1 MIKGYK
7 EFISHKHIQRID
19 ENVAGAKKILK
30 DIYIFGKAAEE
41 VSDIKLDKSGAVL
54 IDKDNIPVKISDI
67 PLDVKTKI
75 EAKVKDVKLSP
86 EEIQRLERSQKL
98 QEIRELVKGRDG
110 YAQLFTYFYIVEMV
124 PMESLKEALNGL
136 IEYNDLLG
144 RMRRPIS
151 NYIDHSITNNF
162 EQLSDDIEELS
173 RWRKL
178 KKFTDEFTS
187 VLKNDYKNTPK
198 VYRDK
203 LVDIAAA
210 FDELGKNE
218 ETGKIDVAAQRS
230 IQKRFFDKIK
240 RHKSIAELITK
251 AEEFLKSEAGADSSK
266 FYGKIDECNET
277 YGKINGAKLLY
288 DEGGLIIV
296 EVLSFQAC
304 KFLYS
309 NTSWCIATQQYHWD
323 SYVGGEEKYTRQ
335 YCVTNFN
342 LSPADNRSII
352 GLTMGPNGRPT
363 ACHLK
368 NDGYAMD
375 TFMSIFA
382 QFEKDLGLEKG
393 FIFSG
398 MKPMAEE
405 DIKRKKKRNIANR
418 EVVKPGLTL
427 DQLKQYINE
436 DGADVNA
443 QSAKALENA
452 VEEADESKPTFKDSL
467 EKVKWLLDQGA
478 NPNLKSEAE
487 SVVNKVKSFEVLKLL
502 IAKNAKLTKSAF
514 RQLADNLDA
523 VKFCLENGLDP
534 NFNNN
539 QPMRLA
545 IKLGRLDIIK
555 LLEQHGV
562 VEDNRRASPI
572 KIAAE
577 NKKFDVLDYFIN
589 KGGVYTKDIHI
600 AMNWVCHAIEAPGGK
615 LTKQDKVDII
625 SFLQKYIDNGKVEP
639 NKEAVYEVS
648 PGKKITYDE
657 VIDKWGS
664 LAKFYIEKFKK

>member
-1 MIKGYK
+1 MIKGYR
-7 EFISHKHIQRID
+7 EFISHKNLERID
-19 ENVAGAKKILK
+19 ENMAGAKKIIK
-30 DIYIFGKAAEE
+30 DIYIFGKAAGE
-41 VSDIKLDKSGAVL
+41 VSDIKLDRSGAVL
-54 IDKDNIPVKISDI
+54 LDKDNVPVKISDI
-67 PLDVKTKI
+67 PQDIKSKI
-75 EAKVKDVKLSP
+75 ENKVKEIKLTP
-86 EEIQRLERSQKL
+86 EELQRLERNQKL
-98 QEIRELVKGRDG
+98 QEVREMVKGREG
-110 YAQLFTYFYIVEMV
+110 YAQLFTYFYIIELV
-124 PMESLKEALNGL
+124 PIDSLKEALKGL

-144 RMRRPIS
+144 KMRRPIS
-151 NYIDHSITNNF
+151 NYIDPNIVNNF

-178 KKFTDEFTS
+178 KKFLDEFTS

-198 VYRDK
+198 VYKDK

-210 FDELGKNE
+210 FDELGRND
-218 ETGKIDVAAQRS
+218 ETGKIDITAQRS

-323 SYVGGEEKYTRQ
+323 SYVGSEDKYTRQ

-342 LSPADNRSII
+342 LSPADNKSII

-375 TFMSIFA
+375 SYMSIFA

-393 FIFSG
+393 FIFDG
-398 MKPMAEE
+398 MKPMTPE
-405 DIKRKKKRNIANR
+405 DIERKKKRNIANR

-427 DQLKQYINE
+427 DQLKKYINE

-443 QSAKALENA
+443 QSSKALENA
-452 VEEADESKPTFKDSL
+452 VEEADESKENFKESY
-467 EKVKWLLDQGA
+467 EKIKWLLDQGA
-478 NPNLKSEAE
+478 NPNLKSETE
-487 SVVNKVKSFEVLKLL
+487 SVVNKVKSFDVLKLL

-514 RQLADNLDA
+514 RQLADNLEA

-555 LLEQHGV
+555 LLEEHGV
-562 VEDNRRASPI
+562 VENNRRASPI

-577 NKKFDVLDYFIN
+577 NKRLDVLEYFIN
-589 KGGVYTKDIHI
+589 KGGIYSKDIHI
-600 AMNWVCHAIEAPGGK
+600 AMNWVSHAIEPPGGK
-615 LTKQDKVDII
+615 LTKADKVEVLEFI
-625 SFLQKYIDNGKVEP
+625 QKFIDNGKLIPSE
-639 NKEAVYEVS
+639 EAVYELS
-648 PGKKITYDE
+648 PGKKITYKE
-657 VIDKWGS
+657 VLSKWKNLKEFYIDK
-664 LAKFYIEKFKK
+664 FEK